1 MSPHE
6 RCFGAFLMNSW
17 NLGEGPRGGRCTESV
32 RIGPNLE
39 MHDFAANSLKPVV
52 TDMNFMKLFSVLHLV
67 HCKNSHRDRTMKG
80 GIQRDEWL

>member
-1 MSPHE
+1 
-6 RCFGAFLMNSW
+6 MNSW

-39 MHDFAANSLKPVV
+39 THDFAANSLKPVV

-67 HCKNSHRDRTMKG
+67 QIRPLTVSVAKTDME
-80 GIQRDEWL
+80 IEQ